1 MEDPFGDV
9 GDDVDWAMVEQ
20 AALEKKRRQETTPVG
35 NVIRNAVG
43 GHHHQQLNS
52 GVYSNQNLRPNP
64 NKEIRHEGTFAWP
77 KPGQLGTNAG
87 NKLEWVCPTCT
98 LKNELSKS
106 HCGACGKVNP
116 NHKNEWSIGYKSYGA
131 YGKSSKTGSSS
142 SSRSEKAV
150 NKKKRSSKPPAA
162 AHRGS
167 KPNGGGSVESSVQRR
182 QQQQW
187 TFGNF
192 SKKAKSPPGKSFRM
206 ASQAPCLQG
215 RPSVPVDPEA
225 KDTWIYPTNYP
236 VRDYQKNIVESALFQ
251 NTLVCL
257 PTGLGK
263 TLIASVVMYNY
274 YRWFPGGKIIFMAPT
289 KPLVEQQV
297 KACHQIMSIPLEV
310 TARLDGSTKAEDRK
324 TLWQERQLFFCT
336 PQTFRNDC
344 SKNFVDLKK
353 VVCLVFDEAHRATG
367 NYAYVTSIQH
377 VLQGNEHFRVLAL
390 SATPGSKREGVQAV
404 MDNLL
409 ISHIEVRGDDD
420 PDVRKYTHTKM
431 IEFFEVKEKK
441 RGVTE
446 RLRLAWVDIYR
457 PTVRRLVARNILF
470 NGDPEKLTKSSA
482 WMACNRFRET
492 IFQGAGLPGMSMQ
505 EAKNYLSQVQFMI
518 SLAHAHDLLKGH
530 GLGSFVESLNKM
542 ADSIQNTRQSY
553 GLKHDIITSM
563 RFKAVHRE
571 AQTLL
576 ENGTVQ
582 HPKVTALIDLLK
594 DHFTRA
600 KNCGKETKAI
610 IFTEFRSSVDN
621 LLEELD
627 HMRPLVQAEGFVGQA
642 GSSSTKVSDGR
653 KKKKKT
659 DGAKTTG
666 RVRGK
671 GMTQKEQQR
680 VMKEFR
686 EGKHNVLICTCIGEE
701 GLDIGQVD
709 LIVAFDAVGSPTRM
723 TQRFGRTGRKRAGRV
738 VVLMTPQ
745 DKKKQALATSK
756 SHKIKQLLVRS
767 HSTFMFYNR
776 NPLMLP
782 DKCDPKCIEQHME
795 ISDFHSSQVGGAGG
809 GENKKKPAKTRGY
822 DVSASQRERCDK
834 SWGLRLSNSQNIR
847 VRRQM
852 VGKSSLKG
860 SSVLGVGQRVHAVPH
875 SKDTELLLGILNFEC
890 MFSESY
896 ETFDA
901 VDSRLNGVESN
912 TTSSRQKKRSTW
924 DWIGDDETDVVVP
937 PRAKGPPSRVP
948 KPSENKIPTKPEKGG
963 GFLESVTS
971 YLQGYLAKVNIDVVE
986 YDTVYM
992 LLYEKFIAS
1001 HNGSAVYEQFV
1012 SQYKTQIQRL
1022 VDRLCEEGQG
1032 TNDLED
1038 TMVVEDSVVEQA
1050 GPAGDSF
1057 HRRSVAE
1064 SSNVLSETVVHRALE
1079 EVITEKLREQ
1089 SSPLPNQKAIR
1100 RALKGKLQ
1108 VNSLKGYHQFI
1119 KNKSV
1124 AIFHRLNCT
1133 DFKRREK
1140 SLGDLAGNTS
1150 TDSFQTPRPNL
1161 KPRLKNT
1168 GARVYE
1174 YGQAV
1179 EVFADSRWWRAE
1191 ISEVL
1196 KAKSGQLYNIDGTER
1211 QDGKDWSM
1219 SEVSPSIIRPAKLTH
1234 RRGTSPKF
1242 ATPMSVFRSDPNTG
1256 GKFSISSISPISYVN
1271 SQNADDSLE
1280 NEKYD
1285 LSSGHGAH
1293 RVESAIKHYWNGS
1306 GKHKCSSEFVEE
1318 VFRGAKSVLNYREL
1332 VPSPPRFPSF
1342 PGKTM
1347 KQQLTRKREN
1357 ANFETPRL
1365 SLSSRKGNCT
1375 DPKTLDKTMRVNTP
1389 FDIRDMDM
1397 GESIIDDTVVV
1408 DLEMSSEGF
1417 EDEASPEIVKK
1428 NLSRKKIILQLDD
1441 DDDDDSSSI
1450 GAPSSN
1456 YTPNN
1461 PITPNPG
1468 KKKKARFIPDD
1479 TDDDDSLSQCS
1490 VLNNESPA
1498 NKIKTQQEIILIDD
1512 DGSEKDEPC
1521 SICRDSGSYDDNP
1534 ILFCDGCNLQFH
1546 QHCYGVAQVPE
1557 GDFFCDMCK
1566 HSGTS
1571 KDDYKKKKKSKFN
1584 RSACVLCP
1592 SGFLP
1597 LQRCTSGKWVH
1608 PQCVNYTNELYFD
1621 GNVPN
1626 ISNLN
1631 PERTGLTCELCSIC
1645 RGSCIQCDASTCVRS
1660 FHVTCAQLTGNAR
1673 LILDTSGAPSYRV
1686 YCSDHIHLFAKNSG
1700 RDGAKKRKRFA
1711 KPTPRRAKPARKARQ
1726 HAFIDYEPEMV
1737 GDGAQHKDDMCCG
1750 GEENAYYD
1758 IHDSFINDGSQSS
1771 SNGDLTPNPLAF
1783 RNAFGSQE
1791 STPGLSLGGRRKARE
1806 DRMRDGDGGTS
1817 RVSMPIIERC
1827 MQQIRGS
1834 GNVAGDSAFEESQ
1847 EDDFEEAFY

>member
-1 MEDPFGDV
+1 M
-9 GDDVDWAMVEQ
+9 
-20 AALEKKRRQETTPVG
+20 
-35 NVIRNAVG
+35 
-43 GHHHQQLNS
+43 
-52 GVYSNQNLRPNP
+52 
-64 NKEIRHEGTFAWP
+64 
-77 KPGQLGTNAG
+77 
-87 NKLEWVCPTCT
+87 
-98 LKNELSKS
+98 
-106 HCGACGKVNP
+106 
-116 NHKNEWSIGYKSYGA
+116 
-131 YGKSSKTGSSS
+131 
-142 SSRSEKAV
+142 
-150 NKKKRSSKPPAA
+150 
-162 AHRGS
+162 
-167 KPNGGGSVESSVQRR
+167 
-182 QQQQW
+182 
-187 TFGNF
+187 
-192 SKKAKSPPGKSFRM
+192 
-206 ASQAPCLQG
+206 
-215 RPSVPVDPEA
+215 
-225 KDTWIYPTNYP
+225 
-236 VRDYQKNIVESALFQ
+236 
-251 NTLVCL
+251 
-257 PTGLGK
+257 
-263 TLIASVVMYNY
+263 
-274 YRWFPGGKIIFMAPT
+274 
-289 KPLVEQQV
+289 
-297 KACHQIMSIPLEV
+297 
-310 TARLDGSTKAEDRK
+310 
-324 TLWQERQLFFCT
+324 
-336 PQTFRNDC
+336 
-344 SKNFVDLKK
+344 
-353 VVCLVFDEAHRATG
+353 
-367 NYAYVTSIQH
+367 
-377 VLQGNEHFRVLAL
+377 
-390 SATPGSKREGVQAV
+390 
-404 MDNLL
+404 
-409 ISHIEVRGDDD
+409 
-420 PDVRKYTHTKM
+420 
-431 IEFFEVKEKK
+431 
-441 RGVTE
+441 
-446 RLRLAWVDIYR
+446 
-457 PTVRRLVARNILF
+457 
-470 NGDPEKLTKSSA
+470 
-482 WMACNRFRET
+482 
-492 IFQGAGLPGMSMQ
+492 
-505 EAKNYLSQVQFMI
+505 
-518 SLAHAHDLLKGH
+518 
-530 GLGSFVESLNKM
+530 
-542 ADSIQNTRQSY
+542 
-553 GLKHDIITSM
+553 
-563 RFKAVHRE
+563 
-571 AQTLL
+571 
-576 ENGTVQ
+576 
-582 HPKVTALIDLLK
+582 
-594 DHFTRA
+594 
-600 KNCGKETKAI
+600 
-610 IFTEFRSSVDN
+610 
-621 LLEELD
+621 
-627 HMRPLVQAEGFVGQA
+627 
-642 GSSSTKVSDGR
+642 
-653 KKKKKT
+653 
-659 DGAKTTG
+659 
-666 RVRGK
+666 
-671 GMTQKEQQR
+671 
-680 VMKEFR
+680 
-686 EGKHNVLICTCIGEE
+686 
-701 GLDIGQVD
+701 
-709 LIVAFDAVGSPTRM
+709 
-723 TQRFGRTGRKRAGRV
+723 
-738 VVLMTPQ
+738 
-745 DKKKQALATSK
+745 
-756 SHKIKQLLVRS
+756 
-767 HSTFMFYNR
+767 
-776 NPLMLP
+776 
-782 DKCDPKCIEQHME
+782 
-795 ISDFHSSQVGGAGG
+795 
-809 GENKKKPAKTRGY
+809 
-822 DVSASQRERCDK
+822 
-834 SWGLRLSNSQNIR
+834 
-847 VRRQM
+847 
-852 VGKSSLKG
+852 
-860 SSVLGVGQRVHAVPH
+860 
-875 SKDTELLLGILNFEC
+875 
-890 MFSESY
+890 
-896 ETFDA
+896 
-901 VDSRLNGVESN
+901 
-912 TTSSRQKKRSTW
+912 
-924 DWIGDDETDVVVP
+924 
-937 PRAKGPPSRVP
+937 
-948 KPSENKIPTKPEKGG
+948 
-963 GFLESVTS
+963 
-971 YLQGYLAKVNIDVVE
+971 
-986 YDTVYM
+986 
-992 LLYEKFIAS
+992 
-1001 HNGSAVYEQFV
+1001 
-1012 SQYKTQIQRL
+1012 
-1022 VDRLCEEGQG
+1022 
-1032 TNDLED
+1032 
-1038 TMVVEDSVVEQA
+1038 
-1050 GPAGDSF
+1050 
-1057 HRRSVAE
+1057 
-1064 SSNVLSETVVHRALE
+1064 
-1079 EVITEKLREQ
+1079 
-1089 SSPLPNQKAIR
+1089 
-1100 RALKGKLQ
+1100 
-1108 VNSLKGYHQFI
+1108 
-1119 KNKSV
+1119 
-1124 AIFHRLNCT
+1124 
-1133 DFKRREK
+1133 
-1140 SLGDLAGNTS
+1140 
-1150 TDSFQTPRPNL
+1150 
-1161 KPRLKNT
+1161 
-1168 GARVYE
+1168 YE

-1461 PITPNPG
+1461 LITPNPG